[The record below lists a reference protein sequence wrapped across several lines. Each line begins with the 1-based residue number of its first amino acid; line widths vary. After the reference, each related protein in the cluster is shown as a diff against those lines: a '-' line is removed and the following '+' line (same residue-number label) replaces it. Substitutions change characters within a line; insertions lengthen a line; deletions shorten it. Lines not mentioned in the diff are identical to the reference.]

1 MAKLTVKDLAQKY
14 GVSAQEIIRELS
26 GQGIDVD
33 KAEKSVIPEDMA
45 ELVDAFF
52 DDLYNAEDTHVISGK
67 RSSGGNGKKGA
78 PKRGSENQ
86 KGADRNNNFRKGG
99 SRDADNANGVA
110 AGSEIT
116 LTRAIK
122 Y

>member
-67 RSSGGNGKKGA
+67 RSSGGNGKKSDRILDAGF
-78 PKRGSENQ
+78 GSLSSFYRT
-86 KGADRNNNFRKGG
+86 KK
-99 SRDADNANGVA
+99 
-110 AGSEIT
+110 
-116 LTRAIK
+116 
-122 Y
+122 